1 MTLNDIELY
10 LSKSN
15 DRKSAKEGKNLYEN
29 GHVSEVE
36 FNNISN
42 CLKFCY
48 VRGKVVPQTRI
59 GENPYTEWV
68 CLNTTNGDI
77 LTGECGCLAGYGE
90 SCKHVSSLGNNKT
103 CTSNPQ
109 QWGRKRSK
117 RKKIHQ
123 PDKTKNMKVKKT
135 RAGLQISEEA
145 GRLNRSAFD
154 PRAPGERFSSFENE
168 DWEKI
173 AVATTGKC
181 AVLCFI
187 KTDYVQ
193 VNKRK
198 KAESLDSI
206 SFPPTIPEMVEK
218 IKKKMPNASLQEKC
232 IALKEAMKISQE
244 EADLVSKFTRDQS
257 EDPKWKEYRIGR
269 ITASKAH
276 DVIVKYNADTTV
288 KNAISPENLCAE
300 ICGYLPEVK
309 SKSVQWGKQTE
320 SVARKTFNKQ

>member
-1 MTLNDIELY
+1 M
-10 LSKSN
+10 
-15 DRKSAKEGKNLYEN
+15 
-29 GHVSEVE
+29 
-36 FNNISN
+36 
-42 CLKFCY
+42 
-48 VRGKVVPQTRI
+48 
-59 GENPYTEWV
+59 
-68 CLNTTNGDI
+68 
-77 LTGECGCLAGYGE
+77 
-90 SCKHVSSLGNNKT
+90 
-103 CTSNPQ
+103 
-109 QWGRKRSK
+109 
-117 RKKIHQ
+117 
-123 PDKTKNMKVKKT
+123 
-135 RAGLQISEEA
+135 
-145 GRLNRSAFD
+145 
-154 PRAPGERFSSFENE
+154 
-168 DWEKI
+168 
-173 AVATTGKC
+173 ATTGKC
-181 AVLCFI
+181 AVLCFM

-244 EADLVSKFTRDQS
+244 EAYLVSKFTREQS

-276 DVIVKYNADTTV
+276 DVIVKYNADMTV
-288 KNAISPENLCAE
+288 KNEISAENLCAE